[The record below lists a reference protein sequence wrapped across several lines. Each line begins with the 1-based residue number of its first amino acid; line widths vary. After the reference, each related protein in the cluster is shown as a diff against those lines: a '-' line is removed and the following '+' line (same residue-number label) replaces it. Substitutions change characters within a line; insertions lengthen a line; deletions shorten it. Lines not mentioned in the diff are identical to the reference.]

1 MSGPGPFPRPRRG
14 FRRRA
19 GARSARALLVLSLSL
34 LPGSLSA
41 QQPAEPRLRG
51 EVVKDGAPVAGGTV
65 VLHRVTREDAGE
77 VDSVRLGSDGS
88 FEFALPAVPD
98 PEGRRD
104 VYFASIRYQGIFY
117 FGAAVTRPVQLDSLY
132 TIEVHDT
139 ARAPAGGAEL
149 PVSHRT
155 LFLEE
160 GEEAWEVTDLFELRN
175 DGGRTVVAAPG
186 AATWTYPLPGEAR
199 DFRTGQGD
207 FPPDAVAFSES
218 GVQVSAPMPPGRR
231 VFVVRYSVPSLDLV
245 VPLPG
250 TTEVMEVLIREP
262 APPVDVRPLAAA
274 PPVELEPGS
283 TYRTFTGED
292 LRDTEIRMRPSEAEG
307 EFPVEWLAVILAL
320 VLAVAGLAA
329 VGLGRRQRP
338 SGGTAPAPEGP
349 PTPTASPAGPDAPA
363 TDGLTRQELVLEIAR
378 LDEAF
383 EAKEDP
389 TPEDEARYRA
399 RRRRLL
405 ERLAS
410 LE

>member
-1 MSGPGPFPRPRRG
+1 MSGFGLIPRPRRG
-14 FRRRA
+14 SRRRA
-19 GARSARALLVLSLSL
+19 GPRSARALLVLSLFL

-41 QQPAEPRLRG
+41 QEPAEPRLRG
-51 EVVKDGAPVAGGTV
+51 EVVKDGAPVARGTV
-65 VLHRVTREDAGE
+65 VLHRVTQEDAGE
-77 VDSVRLGSDGS
+77 VDSVRLGGDGS
-88 FEFALPAVPD
+88 FEFTLPAVPD

-175 DGGRTVVAAPG
+175 DGARTVVAAPG
-186 AATWTYPLPGEAR
+186 AATWTYPLPEEAR

-207 FPPDAVAFSES
+207 FPPDAVAFSDDA
-218 GVQVSAPMPPGRR
+218 VRVSAPVPPGRR

-250 TTEVMEVLIREP
+250 TTEVMEMLIREP
-262 APPVDVRPLAAA
+262 APPVDVRPLEAA

-283 TYRTFTGED
+283 TYRTFTAED
-292 LRDTEIRMRPSEAEG
+292 LRDTEVRVRPTEARR

-329 VGLGRRQRP
+329 VGLGRRERP
-338 SGGTAPAPEGP
+338 PGGTAPAPEGP
-349 PTPTASPAGPDAPA
+349 PAPAAGTPVQEAPA
-363 TDGLTRQELVLEIAR
+363 TGGPTRQGLVLEIAR

-383 EAKEDP
+383 EAKDDP
-389 TPEDEARYRA
+389 TSEDEARYRA
-399 RRRRLL
+399 RRQRLL

-410 LE
+410 ME